1 MLMRNR
7 MRGGR
12 RASGRRASW
21 RRASASVDF
30 ALTASFL
37 LLPMLLGS
45 ADFLSVISAQAQ
57 LNTALQSLYYF
68 AYTNPNSANSTI
80 DAGYII
86 SLINAASLYKITLPA
101 TMSSGSANATI
112 SYGCFTP
119 PSTTITYQTTAC
131 SSGQTQQTLVTY
143 QVKTTVSLPFPIPA
157 LANPLPLSASG
168 TVQVE

>member
-1 MLMRNR
+1 MLI
-7 MRGGR
+7 R
-12 RASGRRASW
+12 RLAES

-30 ALTASFL
+30 ALTASLFM
-37 LLPMLLGS
+37 LPLLLGS

-68 AYTNPNSANSTI
+68 AYTNPTSANSAT

-86 SLINAASLYKITLPA
+86 TLINSSSLYKITLPA
-101 TMSSGSANATI
+101 TMSSGTANASI

-143 QVKTTVSLPFPIPA
+143 QVKTTVTLPFPIPA
-157 LANPLPLSASG
+157 LANPLPLSATG

>member
-1 MLMRNR
+1 MLI
-7 MRGGR
+7 R
-12 RASGRRASW
+12 RLAS

-30 ALTASFL
+30 ALTASLFM
-37 LLPMLLGS
+37 LPMLLGS
-45 ADFLSVISAQAQ
+45 ADLLSVISAQAQ

-68 AYTNPNSANSTI
+68 AYTNPTAANSTT
-80 DAGYII
+80 DAGYIVT
-86 SLINAASLYKITLPA
+86 LINSASLYKITLPA
-101 TMSSGSANATI
+101 TMSSGTANASI

-143 QVKTTVSLPFPIPA
+143 QVKTTVPLPFPIPA
-157 LANPLPLSASG
+157 LTNPLPLSATG

>member
-1 MLMRNR
+1 MLIW
-7 MRGGR
+7 R
-12 RASGRRASW
+12 RLTRT

-30 ALTASFL
+30 ALTATL
-37 LLPMLLGS
+37 LLTPLFLGS
-45 ADFLSVISAQAQ
+45 ADFLTIISAQAQ

-68 AYTNPNSANSTI
+68 AYTNPNSANNTT

-86 SLINAASLYKITLPA
+86 TLINSASLYKITLPA
-101 TMSSGSANATI
+101 TMSSGAANASL
-112 SYGCFTP
+112 SYGCFSP

-143 QVKTTVSLPFPIPA
+143 QVTTTVGLPFPLPA
-157 LANPLPLSASG
+157 LANPLPLSATG